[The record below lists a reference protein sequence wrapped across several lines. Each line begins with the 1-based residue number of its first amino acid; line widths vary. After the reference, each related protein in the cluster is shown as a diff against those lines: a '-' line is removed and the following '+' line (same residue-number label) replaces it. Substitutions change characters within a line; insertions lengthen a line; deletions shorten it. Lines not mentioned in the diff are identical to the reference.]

1 MPGFTADIALT
12 KSTNYYWSIVSQ
24 IGSARGSTSGV
35 QPALKSFCVAGD
47 GSMDCE
53 CGAGAC
59 TASATSCKCL

>member
-35 QPALKSFCVAGD
+35 QPAMKGTCVSDDGQSTCVCTRSCIAGT
-47 GSMDCE
+47 STCS
-53 CGAGAC
+53 C
-59 TASATSCKCL
+59 T

>member
-35 QPALKSFCVAGD
+35 QPAMRGRCVTDSGKVCGCAGD
-47 GSMDCE
+47 CAVSGD
-53 CGAGAC
+53 
-59 TASATSCKCL
+59 KCICL